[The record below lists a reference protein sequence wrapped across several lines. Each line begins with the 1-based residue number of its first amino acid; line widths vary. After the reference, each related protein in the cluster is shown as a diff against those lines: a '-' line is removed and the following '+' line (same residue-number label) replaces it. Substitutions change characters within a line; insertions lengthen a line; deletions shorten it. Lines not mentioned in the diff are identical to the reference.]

1 MNSDYRQLRLITKF
15 FNRLSIFLLLIPGTA
30 LLAGCESRNPVFEVR
45 PDQARTTLIAALD
58 GWKVGRTIEDMKA
71 ENPSIVVQDVDWMGG
86 QSLEDYE
93 LLGDGKPMG
102 ANLSIEVR
110 LKLKDPAG
118 KVTEKNVWYLVGTDP
133 VLTVF
138 RDMFR

>member
-1 MNSDYRQLRLITKF
+1 MNSDIRPLKPVTKL
-15 FNRLSIFLLLIPGTA
+15 FNRLPILVLLTLGTA

-58 GWKVGRTIEDMKA
+58 GWKVGRTIEEMQA
-71 ENPSIVVQDVDWMGG
+71 EKPSIVVQDVDWMGG
-86 QSLEDYE
+86 QLLEDYE

>member
-1 MNSDYRQLRLITKF
+1 
-15 FNRLSIFLLLIPGTA
+15 
-30 LLAGCESRNPVFEVR
+30 
-45 PDQARTTLIAALD
+45 
-58 GWKVGRTIEDMKA
+58 MKA

-133 VLTVF
+133 VLNRVS
-138 RDMFR
+138 